1 MISFT
6 YQYAHCP
13 SNRIYKRA
21 LGFYRLM
28 QASLVDVV

>member
-21 LGFYRLM
+21 LDLLRKGITDF
-28 QASLVDVV
+28 QV